1 MIYPQTVS
9 YAIEA
14 LSYLARLSPG
24 TFYKVKDIAMEL
36 EIPEHFLGK
45 ILSQLVKK
53 KLLISSKGPTGG
65 ISLGRTPG
73 KITLFD
79 IIVALDAMEVLEDKC
94 VLGLRNCS
102 DTGCCPFHEESKR
115 FKKGI
120 ISVAKQT
127 TLAKLTKKRL

>member
-14 LSYLARLSPG
+14 LSYLARFSPG
-24 TFYKVKDIAMEL
+24 TYYKVKDIAMEL

-65 ISLGRTPG
+65 ISLGKTPG
-73 KITLFD
+73 EITLYD
-79 IIVALDAMEVLEDKC
+79 IIEALDALEVLEDKC
-94 VLGLRNCS
+94 ILGLRNCS
-102 DTGCCPFHEESKR
+102 DAGCCPFHDESKKY
-115 FKKGI
+115 KKGI
-120 ISVAKQT
+120 LVIAKKT
-127 TLAKLTKKRL
+127 TLAMLTKK